1 MIAAAPLPLAHRR
14 GPPRLTAFCRKKVLR
29 YAREI
34 CDWGLARSVMEIDDR
49 WQTRYGDIEFDPR
62 KFPDPKAMVDE
73 LHALGFKVRGGGGR
87 VQAECFLSAK
97 GGGLGASAGL

>member
-1 MIAAAPLPLAHRR
+1 M
-14 GPPRLTAFCRKKVLR
+14 LR

-34 CDWGLARSVMEIDDR
+34 CDRGLARSVMEIDDR

-73 LHALGFKVRGGGGR
+73 LHALGFKVRGRGCVCGGGKGPGG
-87 VQAECFLSAK
+87 VLSLHLAQ
-97 GGGLGASAGL
+97 GGLGAPTGL

>member
-1 MIAAAPLPLAHRR
+1 M
-14 GPPRLTAFCRKKVLR
+14 LR

-34 CDWGLARSVMEIDDR
+34 CDRGLARSVMEIDDR

-73 LHALGFKVRGGGGR
+73 LHALGFKVRGRGCVCGGGR
-87 VQAECFLSAK
+87 VQAECFLSTSPRVVW
-97 GGGLGASAGL
+97 GPLQDFSWWFVEILTDRIGVPLCR

>member
-1 MIAAAPLPLAHRR
+1 M
-14 GPPRLTAFCRKKVLR
+14 LR

-34 CDWGLARSVMEIDDR
+34 CDRGLARSVMEIDDR

-73 LHALGFKVRGGGGR
+73 LHALGFKVRGGGEGSRRSAFSPPR
-87 VQAECFLSAK
+87 VVVWGPLQDFSWWFVEILTDCFGVPLCR
-97 GGGLGASAGL
+97 

>member
-1 MIAAAPLPLAHRR
+1 M
-14 GPPRLTAFCRKKVLR
+14 LR

-34 CDWGLARSVMEIDDR
+34 CDRGLARSVMEIDDR

-87 VQAECFLSAK
+87 VQGGQEPRMPLARSISRRAGAER
-97 GGGLGASAGL
+97 GA